1 MRQQPASGA
10 LPSSLPAET
19 GVSETRTEDA
29 QGAERRKHARYV
41 CDGQA
46 VVSLPHGGLRVS
58 GRVRDLSVS
67 GCFVESASI
76 NLERGTQVEVYFE
89 TERLHFRVAGN
100 VTVLRKGNGVGV
112 AFLNPSPRLARQIR
126 ELVKELAERD

>member
-1 MRQQPASGA
+1 
-10 LPSSLPAET
+10 
-19 GVSETRTEDA
+19 
-29 QGAERRKHARYV
+29 
-41 CDGQA
+41 
-46 VVSLPHGGLRVS
+46 VVSPHGGLRIS
-58 GRVRDLSVS
+58 GRVRDLSLS

-76 NLERGTQVEVYFE
+76 NLERGTQVEVYFQ

-112 AFLNPSPRLARQIR
+112 AFLSPSARLARQIR